1 MGADRKAE
9 TNNNIHSKESTL
21 RSTFFIIPFITSQAA
36 NRSVDCKNR
45 VDEPTA
51 DILVTTNAT
60 LVSEPSSK
68 LINCEQIRLFSG
80 DKDSVRDK
88 ERKSARN
95 RYSLSVSDL

>member
-1 MGADRKAE
+1 MGAGRKAE
-9 TNNNIHSKESTL
+9 TNSNTQSMDSTL
-21 RSTFFIIPFITSQAA
+21 RSAFFIHSLSQPTNQAA
-36 NRSVDCKNR
+36 SRSVDCKNR

-68 LINCEQIRLFSG
+68 LINCEQIRLFAR

-88 ERKSARN
+88 DKE
-95 RYSLSVSDL
+95 VSPKQIFAVRF